1 MGTIVDTSKQHHLL
15 ILILKYS
22 LYITMAKSI
31 RSKRKR
37 VMRNIKREK
46 VYGPKELARLKK
58 TLDTPDTEDI
68 IKDEEMVIVRD
79 AKELVK
85 EKEEAAETDT
95 METNQDKKFDKKT
108 LMDQDGQYLPWM
120 NQRRIKK
127 QRTTNNAKKN

>member
-1 MGTIVDTSKQHHLL
+1 
-15 ILILKYS
+15 
-22 LYITMAKSI
+22 MAKSI

-58 TLDTPDTEDI
+58 TLDTENTEEI
-68 IKDEEMVIVRD
+68 MQDEEMVVVRD

-85 EKEEAAETDT
+85 EKEEAESADT

-108 LMDQDGQYLPWM
+108 LKDQHGQYLPWM

-127 QRTTNNAKKN
+127 QRTANNAKKNSKVNKKKGARW